1 MTHLNDLSKV
11 YLESIASQETQEE
24 GYKPIDKK
32 KENKMYRRAGNLA
45 RTGLSSR
52 GKKKEDALNKS
63 DKIVTAISR
72 QKEKERF
79 AKMGDEKARDN
90 YKEEV
95 EIEEKKSYS
104 AKEARKGKDIGK
116 KGKNFEK
123 IAQSAGER
131 YGSKEAGERVAGAVL
146 AKLRKEELDPVGQ
159 EDKDIDNDGDHDKTD
174 KYLLNRRKKVGKA
187 IAKKKG
193 MKEEEERIGGG
204 NLEKL
209 AKKASKR
216 IDADNDG
223 DVDMDDP
230 KEKGM
235 GEFVP
240 SADGKKKVRTS
251 VQTEGFSNWRQDLT
265 EVMTDTEADEKIT
278 EKKVKNTIKINPK
291 LGEAVEEMGGTL
303 IEEIEIDEM
312 DYIIESVYDEL
323 IEEGYSEDDVED
335 AIEFALTEDLNEA
348 SDRYY
353 DSAVKASKKAGAKI
367 KRAEMMKKA
376 KGRLRFMKRKAGEK
390 LGAAKKKV
398 GMASAKAQVAAYNK
412 GREVAQTAGDK
423 TRKAKQAVAD
433 APKKAKKGLKGM
445 IKKAAQKV
453 VDRMSEEV
461 IAEMN
466 AGPSTPVKN
475 YDGKIMPNAGAGR
488 IGKVRLKPG
497 VAPVKTADSYEPEG
511 DDLQELDLVK
521 GVQGALD
528 KGAKF
533 MKKNPVGKAVSD
545 VLKPVGSGRGTAR
558 PAPGA
563 RPGTAGGGATT
574 RPMMNSYEPEGQLVD
589 EEASDAMKD
598 RRMERGGVD
607 GNTRYDKPAKNAPS
621 AKKKKYDGMS
631 VLDMVKADIRKKHGK
646 GAIMDTK
653 KK

>member
-11 YLESIASQETQEE
+11 YLESVASQETQEE

-90 YKEEV
+90 YKEE
-95 EIEEKKSYS
+95 
-104 AKEARKGKDIGK
+104 
-116 KGKNFEK
+116 
-123 IAQSAGER
+123 
-131 YGSKEAGERVAGAVL
+131 
-146 AKLRKEELDPVGQ
+146 LDPVGQ

-193 MKEEEERIGGG
+193 MKEEEERINGG

-223 DVDMDDP
+223 DVDKDDP

-303 IEEIEIDEM
+303 IEAIEIDEI

-390 LGAAKKKV
+390 LDSAKKKV

-412 GREVAQTAGDK
+412 TREVAQTAGDK
-423 TRKAKQAVAD
+423 TRKAKKAVAD

-461 IAEMN
+461 VAEMN

-488 IGKVRLKPG
+488 IGKVKLKPG
-497 VAPVKTADSYEPEG
+497 VAPVRTADSYEPEG

-533 MKKNPVGKAVSD
+533 MDKNPVGKAVKK
-545 VLKPVGSGRGTAR
+545 VLSPAGSGSGTAR

>member
-11 YLESIASQETQEE
+11 YLESVASQETQEE

-90 YKEEV
+90 YKEE
-95 EIEEKKSYS
+95 
-104 AKEARKGKDIGK
+104 
-116 KGKNFEK
+116 
-123 IAQSAGER
+123 
-131 YGSKEAGERVAGAVL
+131 
-146 AKLRKEELDPVGQ
+146 LDPVGQ

-193 MKEEEERIGGG
+193 MKEEEERINGG

-223 DVDMDDP
+223 DVDKDDP

-303 IEEIEIDEM
+303 IEAIEIDEM

-390 LGAAKKKV
+390 LDSAKKKV

-412 GREVAQTAGDK
+412 TREVAQTAGDK
-423 TRKAKQAVAD
+423 TRKAKKAVAD

-461 IAEMN
+461 VAEMN

-475 YDGKIMPNAGAGR
+475 YDGKIMPNTGAGR
-488 IGKVRLKPG
+488 IGKVKLKPG
-497 VAPVKTADSYEPEG
+497 VAPVRTADSYEPEG

-533 MKKNPVGKAVSD
+533 MDKNPVGKAVKK
-545 VLKPVGSGRGTAR
+545 VLSPAGSGSGTAR

-631 VLDMVKADIRKKHGK
+631 VFDMVKADIRKKHGK

>member
-11 YLESIASQETQEE
+11 YLESVASQETQEE

-32 KENKMYRRAGNLA
+32 KENEMYRRAGNLA
-45 RTGLSSR
+45 RKSLSSK
-52 GKKKEDALNKS
+52 GKEKEKAQDKS
-63 DKIVTAISR
+63 AKIVTAISR
-72 QKEKERF
+72 QKERERF
-79 AKMGDEKARDN
+79 AKMGDERARDN
-90 YKEEV
+90 Y
-95 EIEEKKSYS
+95 
-104 AKEARKGKDIGK
+104 
-116 KGKNFEK
+116 
-123 IAQSAGER
+123 
-131 YGSKEAGERVAGAVL
+131 
-146 AKLRKEELDPVGQ
+146 KEELDPVGQ

-193 MKEEEERIGGG
+193 MKEEAEVVAEG
-204 NLEKL
+204 
-209 AKKASKR
+209 
-216 IDADNDG
+216 DG
-223 DVDMDDP
+223 DPCWDTHKQV
-230 KEKGM
+230 GM
-235 GEFVP
+235 
-240 SADGKKKVRTS
+240 KKKGGRMVPNCVPKTRKES
-251 VQTEGFSNWRQDLT
+251 FSNWRQDLT
-265 EVMTDTEADEKIT
+265 EVITDTEADEKIT

-303 IEEIEIDEM
+303 IEAIEIDEM
-312 DYIIESVYDEL
+312 DYIIDSVYDEL

-335 AIEFALTEDLNEA
+335 AIEFALTEDLSEA

-412 GREVAQTAGDK
+412 TREVAQTAGDK
-423 TRKAKQAVAD
+423 TRKAKKAVAD

-461 IAEMN
+461 VAEMN

-488 IGKVRLKPG
+488 IGKVKLKPG

-521 GVQGALD
+521 GVKGALD

-533 MKKNPVGKAVSD
+533 MDKNPVGKAVKK
-545 VLKPVGSGRGTAR
+545 VLSPAGSGSGTAR

-607 GNTRYDKPAKNAPS
+607 GNTRYDKPAKDTPS

>member
-11 YLESIASQETQEE
+11 YLESVASQETQEE

-32 KENKMYRRAGNLA
+32 KENEMYRRAGNLA
-45 RTGLSSR
+45 RKSLSSK
-52 GKKKEDALNKS
+52 GKEKEKAQDKS
-63 DKIVTAISR
+63 AKIVTAISR
-72 QKEKERF
+72 QKENERF
-79 AKMGDEKARDN
+79 AKMGDERARDN
-90 YKEEV
+90 Y
-95 EIEEKKSYS
+95 
-104 AKEARKGKDIGK
+104 
-116 KGKNFEK
+116 
-123 IAQSAGER
+123 
-131 YGSKEAGERVAGAVL
+131 
-146 AKLRKEELDPVGQ
+146 KEELDPVGQ

-193 MKEEEERIGGG
+193 MKE
-204 NLEKL
+204 
-209 AKKASKR
+209 
-216 IDADNDG
+216 
-223 DVDMDDP
+223 
-230 KEKGM
+230 
-235 GEFVP
+235 
-240 SADGKKKVRTS
+240 
-251 VQTEGFSNWRQDLT
+251 GFSNWRQDLT
-265 EVMTDTEADEKIT
+265 EVITDTEADEKIT

-291 LGEAVEEMGGTL
+291 LGEAVDEMGGTL
-303 IEEIEIDEM
+303 IEAIEIDEI

-335 AIEFALTEDLNEA
+335 AIEFALTEDLSEA

-376 KGRLRFMKRKAGEK
+376 KGRLKFMKRKAGEK
-390 LGAAKKKV
+390 LDSAKKKV

-412 GREVAQTAGDK
+412 TREVAQTAGDK
-423 TRKAKQAVAD
+423 TRKAKKAVAD
-433 APKKAKKGLKGM
+433 APKKAKKGLKGI

-461 IAEMN
+461 VAEMN

-488 IGKVRLKPG
+488 IGKVKLKPG

-533 MKKNPVGKAVSD
+533 MDKNPVGKAVKK
-545 VLKPVGSGRGTAR
+545 VLSPAGSGSGTAR

-607 GNTRYDKPAKNAPS
+607 GNTRYDKPAKDTPS